1 MSLELST
8 WGFLIV
14 QVEGHTYT
22 THCTYVTTNITPSR
36 AGRAYDSIYRQKNAE
51 GVFWMLTEFVNI
63 EPAPFTARL

>member
-22 THCTYVTTNITPSR
+22 YTTHRTYVTTNITPSR
-36 AGRAYDSIYRQKNAE
+36 VGRAYDSIYRQKNAE
-51 GVFWMLTEFVNI
+51 GVFWM
-63 EPAPFTARL
+63 